1 MKALSLLSL
10 LLLSLVANLLS
21 FSANCQY
28 MERVSFDNTDST
40 NGYYLA
46 IPPAS
51 NNIRGVL
58 VFFCSFRSPES
69 LLPETRLHNIASAAN
84 LLTVYASMGSAL
96 TADSGA
102 IRRINTLLQHIVTK
116 YQADTTAFALGG
128 FDVAGTIAL
137 RYTELTYQYPT
148 QYLIRPKAVFGVA
161 SAVDLA
167 GVYRTS
173 KRQIK
178 NNFFPPETGDAH
190 AFLDLLGTAYG
201 DPDVHPDNYRQAS
214 PFMRE
219 NDAPG
224 NERPGNEQ
232 YLRNVALRLYYD
244 TDIPWQLNA
253 RRRSLYDTD
262 IPDGSELISRL
273 LQQGNNNAEFM
284 PARSP
289 GVRSNGTRTASAL
302 SIVDETGCIQWIKKA
317 LHIFDPS
324 NPQEWTPPYTLIVP
338 DKWRIE
344 RAYVPGPFS
353 PHFGLRG
360 VEDIRFPPGW
370 GVAGAED
377 YWSVAYLF
385 WLEPGQTIDAG
396 VIQNNLKTYY
406 DELIAGAQ
414 VRRNLHIPPGT
425 IKPVQVTIKRLTAEP
440 DDRETYTGTIAMY
453 DYLGGKPIVLNYL
466 VHLKSSPTQKN
477 IPLFLEISPQPFTH
491 PLWNRLK
498 EIKQKFTPPPA

>member
-1 MKALSLLSL
+1 MKALPILIL
-10 LLLSLVANLLS
+10 LLLSFTANLLPLS
-21 FSANCQY
+21 GNCQF
-28 MERVSFDNTDST
+28 MEKVLFDTADST

-51 NNIRGVL
+51 HNIRGVL

-69 LLPETRLHNIASAAN
+69 LIPETRLHNIASAAN

-96 TADSGA
+96 TADSAA

-148 QYLIRPKAVFGVA
+148 QYLVRPKAVFGVA

-178 NNFFPPETGDAH
+178 NNFFPPATSDAR

-224 NERPGNEQ
+224 NEQ

-244 TDIPWQLNA
+244 TDIPWQINA

-289 GVRSNGTRTASAL
+289 GLRSNGIRNATSL

-324 NPQEWTPPYTLIVP
+324 NPQEWTPPYTLILP
-338 DKWRIE
+338 DNWRIE

-370 GVAGAED
+370 GIAGSEE

-385 WLEPGQTIDAG
+385 WLEPGQAVDAG

-414 VRRNLHIPPGT
+414 VRRNLHVPPGT
-425 IKPVQVTIKRLTAEP
+425 IKPAQVTIKRLTAEP

-453 DYLGGKPIVLNYL
+453 DYLAGKPIVLNYL
-466 VHLKSSPTQKN
+466 VHLKSSSGQN
-477 IPLFLEISPQPFTH
+477 HIPLFLEISPQPFTH

-498 EIKQKFTPPPA
+498 EIKQKFIPPPA